1 MKFDIIEILKNIE
14 ETRFIFGKKLEKAF
28 FYIFSYF
35 LDKIK
40 VFFKAISRKDNFV
53 FYFLFFVAF
62 LSLFLRFNRDIG
74 FESAFFIEIAN
85 NIIEGKNVNQ
95 KIFENHS
102 FLAIYFLTIPVFFAK
117 ILKINPIFA
126 VEFFMNLIAILFF
139 FISYKLM
146 IYGSKTFE
154 NKGESLVKSSISVI
168 SKTYRFYKSHIF
180 YLWQKFTK
188 NDVLQNSSKLN
199 FDLKLML
206 FSFISAYFLR
216 FYTMQFNEYFTQASW
231 FLLFS
236 FLYLICN
243 FSNFNSV
250 KIQIL
255 KIVLASAVI
264 ALKANY
270 IFFILAIEFVKIYE
284 KFQEKN
290 RIQSLYFQNFAILI
304 FAFLINNFVPI
315 FNFNFNQEIF
325 KIVKYDFFASFLL
338 IILFF
343 DEIKKIKFYRYFL
356 ATIFSLQFLNLFA
369 NENIYDQR
377 FLPFAFVFYIF
388 GALFLKIFKSQK
400 NYFQKNWILCFL
412 IIVIVQFDAKSS
424 FELIF
429 NLCYFLWILLFFRKK
444 FQPILSFFVASLIV
458 ISFLIKNQE
467 IIWIIYGIITILI
480 LRFAFFHKRNLPLLL
495 VLSYFLSIFLSSIFG
510 FENIEGKNLKTP
522 NLITQNIQ
530 EIIAKNLEKN
540 QNFLMISDEIQ
551 DFYPVFLYS
560 DLKNQLN
567 YLDFK
572 DLFANIENNKFDEN
586 FLDFFQ
592 DFQKSKPEIIFVKK
606 NAILNDRCLID
617 FLEFYFRNKE
627 FKEFFNANYRFLT
640 NVYDEFEVE
649 KISDITQ
656 NNLHDVEIF
665 QEKFKI
671 NKFEVYLKNG
681 KND

>member
-14 ETRFIFGKKLEKAF
+14 ETRFVFGKKLEKAF
-28 FYIFSYF
+28 FYIFSCF

-40 VFFKAISRKDNFV
+40 VFLKAVYGKDNFV

-62 LSLFLRFNRDIG
+62 LSLFLRSNRDIG

-102 FLAIYFLTIPVFFAK
+102 FFAIYFLIIPVFFAK

-126 VEFFMNLIAILFF
+126 VEFFMNLIAISFF

-146 IYGSKTFE
+146 FYGSKTVE
-154 NKGESLVKSSISVI
+154 NKGESLVKRSISVI

-188 NDVLQNSSKLN
+188 NDVFQNSSKLN

-206 FSFISAYFLR
+206 FSFIFAYFLR
-216 FYTMQFNEYFTQASW
+216 FYTMQFNEYFTQTSW

-243 FSNFNSV
+243 FFNFSSI
-250 KIQIL
+250 KIQVF
-255 KIVLASAVI
+255 KTVLAIAVI
-264 ALKANY
+264 ALKPNY
-270 IFFILAIEFVKIYE
+270 IFFILAIESIKIYE

-304 FAFLINNFVPI
+304 SAFLINNFTPI

-325 KIVKYDFFASFLL
+325 KIVKYDFFVIFLL

-356 ATIFSLQFLNLFA
+356 MAIFSLQFLNLFA

-377 FLPFAFVFYIF
+377 FLPFVFVFYIF
-388 GALFLKIFKSQK
+388 SALFLKIFKSQK
-400 NYFQKNWILCFL
+400 NHFQKNWILYFL
-412 IIVIVQFDAKSS
+412 IIIIPQFDPKSG

-444 FQPILSFFVASLIV
+444 FQPILSFFVASLIA

-467 IIWIIYGIITILI
+467 IIWIIYGIIAILI
-480 LRFAFFHKRNLPLLL
+480 LRFAFFHKRNLALLL

-510 FENIEGKNLKTP
+510 FENVEGKNLKTP
-522 NLITQNIQ
+522 NLITQNVR
-530 EIIAKNLEKN
+530 EIIIKNLEKN

-560 DLKNQLN
+560 NLKNQLN
-567 YLDFK
+567 FFDFK
-572 DLFANIENNKFDEN
+572 DLFVNIENNKFDED
-586 FLDFFQ
+586 FLDFFK

-606 NAILNDRCLID
+606 NVILRDRCLID
-617 FLEFYFRNKE
+617 FLEFYFRNNE

-640 NVYDEFEVE
+640 NIYDEFEVE

-656 NNLHDVEIF
+656 NNLRDVEIF

-671 NKFEVYLKNG
+671 NKFEVYLKNNQ
-681 KND
+681 ND